1 MGCDIHAMIEAKYRY
16 KYATDMWSWQGCGR
30 IHISRNYTMFAALAN
45 VRNANANGEP
55 RAEPISEPRLDYS
68 KLTDV
73 NRDHDDEYVSE
84 DFYLWAKDYGQD
96 GHSHSWVTLD
106 ELQTAD
112 PDLAAR
118 CRLIVLA
125 HGLSTEDARLVF
137 FFDN

>member
-1 MGCDIHAMIEAKYRY
+1 MGCDIHAMVEAKFHYRH
-16 KYATDMWSWQGCGR
+16 ATDCWSWQSCGR
-30 IHISRNYTMFAALAN
+30 VHIGRNYELFAKLAD
-45 VRNANANGEP
+45 VRNYDGV
-55 RAEPISEPRLDYS
+55 EPIAPPRLNNLIDN
-68 KLTDV
+68 DE
-73 NRDHDDEYVSE
+73 HDDERASE
-84 DFYLWAKDYGQD
+84 DFWLLARSWGSG

-125 HGLSTEDARLVF
+125 HGLDVKSARLTF

>member
-16 KYATDMWSWQGCGR
+16 KYATDMWSWQSCGR
-30 IHISRNYTMFAALAN
+30 IHISRNYELFATIAN
-45 VRNANANGEP
+45 VRNDGSYTA
-55 RAEPISEPRLDYS
+55 ISEPRLDYS

-73 NRDHDDEYVSE
+73 NHDHDDEYCSE